1 MRILIAIVVLT
12 LLGGLAFEG
21 PGAALGF
28 LVGLVVGL
36 IWYGK
41 AREAKLKNAPP
52 AVEAKRPPT
61 ELELLKARLVA
72 VEERLARLERGG
84 VAASVA
90 APSAVP
96 GELPSVEPVPAA
108 PVAGAIEP
116 RPPVR
121 AAASAQPVATPI
133 GGAPAMAMTAAEAA
147 AAQPSS
153 APTSVGPSAARGP
166 SVPPKPVKPAG
177 PTLVQR
183 LLSGNLVAKLGV
195 VILFFGVSFFIKF
208 ALENAIVPVEIWF
221 ALAALGGAILL
232 AIGWRLR
239 EKMAGYALILQGGGV
254 GVLYLVIFG
263 AFKLYSL
270 LPPTFAF
277 ALLVAVVVLSAIL
290 ALLQNALSLAAV
302 GVSGG
307 FLAPILVATGQG
319 NHVALFGYYAI
330 LNAGIFL
337 IAWFKAWRIL
347 NVLGFVFTAG
357 IGLLWG
363 GRSYRPELFASTEP
377 FLILFFVMYI
387 GIAVLFALRRAP
399 DLKHYVDGT
408 IVFGTPLVG
417 FGLQA
422 AAIRH
427 IEYGM
432 AFSAL
437 AIALAYLL
445 LAWVL
450 YVRKQESLRMLVE
463 SFFALALIFGSLAI
477 PLALDAR
484 WTSAAWAVEGAAV
497 LWAGIRQRRLLARAF
512 GWLLQFGAALTF
524 LGEAT
529 HGVVGTTP
537 VLNSNGLGLLMIALA
552 ALFSAWQMHRH
563 REDLTAVEAQLAPLA
578 FFWGAAWWLALGI
591 TETDRHVPDRWLATA
606 GLLFLAGSAV
616 VFSFASKRLHWPIA
630 RWPALVLLPL
640 LVALAVISPG
650 HPFGGGGWF
659 AWPVAFAVHYWMLK
673 RHDDDAW
680 GNAGRRWLEIVHAGT
695 LVLIAF
701 IGARELHWWPATSG
715 MARSAWT
722 VAAAIVVPSLLLWA
736 LSSRALASRWPL
748 ARYQRGC
755 LVWAGRV
762 LAIALVMWMWY
773 ANFSH
778 DGSSAPLPYLPLV
791 NALDLGHIL
800 AGLAILA
807 WLIRV
812 RAPDVGGALPGRS
825 DAVIG
830 IAGAT
835 AFVWLNGILLR
846 TIHHWAAIPYEFDAM
861 ANSLLVQ
868 AALSLFWTVIAFALM
883 LTARLRAQRATWM
896 VGAVLMGVVVVKLFI
911 LDLSNLSGIERIVA
925 FIGVGVLMLLMGYF
939 VPLPPKPASAL
950 AQETTP

>member
-1 MRILIAIVVLT
+1 MTMRILLAMVVCT
-12 LLGGLAFEG
+12 LLGALAFDG

-28 LVGLVVGL
+28 LIGLVVGL

-41 AREAKLKNAPP
+41 AREAKQRAAPAQP
-52 AVEAKRPPT
+52 VQAQRPPT
-61 ELELLKARLVA
+61 ELELLKARLA
-72 VEERLARLERGG
+72 LVEERLARLERGVVSG
-84 VAASVA
+84 IAPGADAAMPRPDEAATTGAAASEPA
-90 APSAVP
+90 A
-96 GELPSVEPVPAA
+96 VPAA
-108 PVAGAIEP
+108 VPSAAGSREPAAMPVDQ
-116 RPPVR
+116 V
-121 AAASAQPVATPI
+121 
-133 GGAPAMAMTAAEAA
+133 PAMAMQASDVSAA
-147 AAQPSS
+147 AARQTAVAPPRPARPS
-153 APTSVGPSAARGP
+153 R
-166 SVPPKPVKPAG
+166 PPKPAG
-177 PTLVQR
+177 PTLLQR
-183 LLSGNLVAKLGV
+183 MLSGNLVAKLGV
-195 VILFFGVSFFIKF
+195 VILFYGVAFGIKF
-208 ALENAIVPVEIWF
+208 ALENAIVPVEVWF
-221 ALAALGGAILL
+221 ALAALGGAVLL

-239 EKMAGYALILQGGGV
+239 ERMTGYALILQGGGV

-263 AFKLYSL
+263 AFKLYHL

-277 ALLVAVVVLSAIL
+277 VLLVAVVALSAIL

-319 NHVALFGYYAI
+319 NHVALFGSYAI

-357 IGLLWG
+357 IGFLWG
-363 GRSYRPELFASTEP
+363 SHSYRPELFGSTEP
-377 FLILFFVMYI
+377 FLILFFAMYV
-387 GIAVLFALRRAP
+387 GIAVLFALRQAP
-399 DLKHYVDGT
+399 NLKHYVDGT

-437 AIALAYLL
+437 AMGLAYLL
-445 LAWVL
+445 LASLL
-450 YVRKQESLRMLVE
+450 YARKKESLRMLVE
-463 SFFALALIFGSLAI
+463 SFFALALIFGTLAI

-497 LWAGIRQRRLLARAF
+497 LWAGIRQQRLLARAF
-512 GWLLQFGAALTF
+512 GWLLQLGAAVAF
-524 LGEAT
+524 VSEST
-529 HGVVGTTP
+529 HGVSGTLP
-537 VLNSNGLGLLMIALA
+537 LFNSNGLGLLMIALA
-552 ALFSAWQMHRH
+552 ALFSGWQMHRH
-563 REDLTAVEAQLAPLA
+563 RESLRAAEVQLAPLA
-578 FFWGAAWWLALGI
+578 FFWGALWWLALGI
-591 TETDRHVPDRWLATA
+591 TETDRHVPDRWLAAA

-616 VFSFASKRLHWPIA
+616 VFSFASRRLAWPIA
-630 RWPALVLLPL
+630 RWPALVLLPFF
-640 LVALAVISPG
+640 VILAVIAPG

-659 AWPVAFAVHYWMLK
+659 AWPLAFATHYWMLK
-673 RHDDDAW
+673 RHEDDAAHNW
-680 GNAGRRWLEIVHAGT
+680 IQRWLEIMHAGT
-695 LVLIAF
+695 LLAIAF
-701 IGARELHWWPATSG
+701 VGARELHWWPATSG
-715 MARSAWT
+715 LAHSAWT
-722 VAAAIVVPSLLLWA
+722 VAAAVVVPSLLLWTV
-736 LSSRALASRWPL
+736 SSRAVAGHWPF
-748 ARYQRGC
+748 ARYLRAT
-755 LVWAGRV
+755 LLWAGRV
-762 LAIALVMWMWY
+762 LAILLVMWMWY

-778 DGSSAPLPYLPLV
+778 DGTSAPLPYLPLV

-807 WLIRV
+807 WLMRL
-812 RAPDVGGALPGRS
+812 RSAGVGTALPGRS
-825 DAVIG
+825 DVVVG

-868 AALSLFWTVIAFALM
+868 AALSLFWTVLAFALM
-883 LTARLRAQRATWM
+883 LTARVRAQRATWM

-939 VPLPPKPASAL
+939 VPLPPKPANAF
-950 AQETTP
+950 AQETAP